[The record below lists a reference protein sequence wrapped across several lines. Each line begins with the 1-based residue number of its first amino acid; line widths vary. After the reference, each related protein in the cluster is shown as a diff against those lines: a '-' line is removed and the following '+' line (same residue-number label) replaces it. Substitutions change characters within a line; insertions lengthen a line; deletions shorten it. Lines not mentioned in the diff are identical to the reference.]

1 VNVCFVGKFPPIQG
15 GVSAFNLW
23 TVCALVEAGHRVH
36 VVTNSE
42 EVEAEFRLHDLC
54 ADSMLPGPPAALC
67 SDRFSLHSTGSAP
80 VPSYIPWTNPFVTK
94 LAAAIVEVVRQ
105 ERCDFIFSFYLEPY
119 VVAAALASSWTG
131 VPFGIRTAGS
141 DVTRLMSHPELRA
154 TYREA
159 YRRASFV
166 FASAPSFRG
175 LIAEGVDP
183 SRLVPPFRRSLPTD
197 YFRPDALPLP
207 MDTLL
212 AAGRPQVPGLEAV
225 YRALAQKPFDPSLPT
240 IGIYGKVGP
249 EKGSLDLVRALGRL
263 RREGLRFNFLAM
275 TQGRPKPMRQFV
287 QALYEAEL
295 GPCTWLLPFLPHWQ
309 VPNFIKTCTAVCFLE
324 RDFPILVHTPS
335 VPREVFAVATCLV
348 LSRQIAERGPHAT
361 RLVHGD
367 NVLLADPRQAGE
379 LEAGLRQV
387 IEAPARA
394 AAIGRRG
401 YESLARGGEDWP
413 AFREAAG
420 AAFAEIGRS
429 IRKEALSVS
438 VAEMQAC
445 LGRLYTDGASRR
457 LFEIDTDFVLAAYD
471 LTADERQALEQI
483 DRQMLGVFARG
494 LLAKRRDRL
503 ERWFP
508 LLFRVV
514 PAEVMSRLWARYND
528 LHPQRVDES
537 TGPQVATFACFMTET
552 LPGSPAAPAHAAD
565 VARYEGV
572 MFRATHTPTSLDAL
586 ARINE
591 PPPRGPAVEAASPTS
606 CFHLEEGVY
615 VEDFGCDI
623 LDVVKRL
630 RQGEILGAV
639 AVEPTALV
647 FQTVRGAMAPKIVRI
662 NGPTREVLAAAD
674 GRTTAAQVARRL
686 LGGAAADEATL
697 GQTLGVVDTL
707 AQRRVLR
714 LVPKAV
720 PS

>member
-1 VNVCFVGKFPPIQG
+1 MNVCFVGKFPPIQG

-36 VVTNSE
+36 VVTNAE
-42 EVEAEFRLHDLC
+42 EVEAEFRLHELR
-54 ADSMLPGPPAALC
+54 AGSILPGPPAALR

-94 LAAAIVEVVRQ
+94 LAAAIVDVVRHKQ
-105 ERCDFIFSFYLEPY
+105 CDFIFSFYLEPY

-141 DVTRLMSHPELRA
+141 DITRLMSHSELRA
-154 TYREA
+154 TYLEA

-183 SRLVPPFRRSLPTD
+183 SRLVPPFRRSLPTE

-207 MDTLL
+207 MDILL
-212 AAGRPQVPGLEAV
+212 SVGRPQVPG
-225 YRALAQKPFDPSLPT
+225 PFDATLPT

-249 EKGSLDLVRALGRL
+249 EKGSLNLVRALGRL

-287 QALYEAEL
+287 QALHEAEL
-295 GPCTWLLPFLPHWQ
+295 GPCTWLLPFMPHWQ
-309 VPNFIKTCTAVCFLE
+309 VPNFIRTCTAVCFLE
-324 RDFPILVHTPS
+324 HDFPILVHTPS
-335 VPREVFAVATCLV
+335 VPREVFAVGTCLV

-379 LEAGLRQV
+379 LETCLRQV

-401 YESLARGGEDWP
+401 YESLARGREDWP

-420 AAFAEIGRS
+420 AAFTEIGRS
-429 IRKEALSVS
+429 IRKEALTVS

-445 LGRLYTDGASRR
+445 LARLYTDGASRR

-471 LTADERQALEQI
+471 LTTDERQALEQI
-483 DRQMLGVFARG
+483 DQQMLGVFARG

-537 TGPQVATFACFMTET
+537 SGPQVVTFACFMTET

-572 MFRATHTPTSLDAL
+572 MFRATHTPTSLDEL

-591 PPPRGPAVEAASPTS
+591 PSPREPAVEAASPTS
-606 CFHLEEGVY
+606 CFQLEEGVY
-615 VEDFGCDI
+615 VEDFACAI

-630 RQGEILGAV
+630 RQGEVVAEV

-674 GRTTAAQVARRL
+674 GRTAAAQVARRL

-697 GQTLGVVDTL
+697 GQTLGVVDSL
-707 AQRRVLR
+707 VQRGVLR
-714 LVPKAV
+714 LVPKAAL
-720 PS
+720 S